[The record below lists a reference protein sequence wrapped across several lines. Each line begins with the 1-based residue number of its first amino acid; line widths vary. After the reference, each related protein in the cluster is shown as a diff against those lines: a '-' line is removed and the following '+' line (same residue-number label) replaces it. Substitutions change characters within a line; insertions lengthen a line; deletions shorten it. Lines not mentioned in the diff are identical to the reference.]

1 MNRAL
6 EASDRRNQGRRSRSH
21 RRFLI
26 NPRFQLT
33 FLALMTG
40 FAALSTAVAYG
51 VSRHYLHEFER
62 TALDL
67 GLSIDHPL
75 FELVKQQRSEMT
87 FAFMG
92 SAAAIW
98 AVLLAGGLAA
108 SHWIAGPIY
117 RMLTHMNR
125 LSREG
130 VTEATLHPV
139 KFRRGDFFPE
149 LAQAYNRVLQKI
161 SHK

>member
-1 MNRAL
+1 MTKSPAL
-6 EASDRRNQGRRSRSH
+6 PERRNRGPRFRST

-26 NPRFQLT
+26 NPRFQFT
-33 FLALMTG
+33 FLGLMTG
-40 FAALSTAVAYG
+40 FAALSTGVAYL

-62 TALDL
+62 TALEL

-75 FELVKQQRSEMT
+75 FALVRQQRDEMT
-87 FAFMG
+87 LAFLG
-92 SAAAIW
+92 SAAAVW
-98 AVLLAGGLAA
+98 AVLLTGGLAV

-130 VTEATLHPV
+130 AEPATLHPI
-139 KFRRGDFFPE
+139 KFRKSDFFPE
-149 LAQAYNRVLQKI
+149 LADAYNRMLQKI
-161 SHK
+161 SSK